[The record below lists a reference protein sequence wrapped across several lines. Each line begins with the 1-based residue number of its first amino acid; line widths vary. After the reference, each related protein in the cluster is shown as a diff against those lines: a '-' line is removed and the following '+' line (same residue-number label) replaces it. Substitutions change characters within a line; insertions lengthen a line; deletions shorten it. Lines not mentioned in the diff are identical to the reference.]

1 MWMLWFMILHPI
13 RLGCACS
20 SRLNFLVVI
29 YHIQDMYHQILLV
42 RPQCNLKLIKTIL
55 KVFKSTFLLKSSK
68 EYKKQKLS
76 TSDIVVVQTFL
87 QCETASIETTQC

>member
-1 MWMLWFMILHPI
+1 MWMLLFMILHHI

-29 YHIQDMYHQILLV
+29 YHIQDMCHKVLLV

-55 KVFKSTFLLKSSK
+55 KVFKSTFPPEK
-68 EYKKQKLS
+68 
-76 TSDIVVVQTFL
+76 F
-87 QCETASIETTQC
+87 